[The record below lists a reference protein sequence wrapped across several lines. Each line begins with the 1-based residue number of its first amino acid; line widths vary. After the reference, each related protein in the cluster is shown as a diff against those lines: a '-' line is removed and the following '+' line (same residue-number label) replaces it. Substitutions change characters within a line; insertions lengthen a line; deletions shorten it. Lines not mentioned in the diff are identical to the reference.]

1 MKAIKLP
8 AALDNFTE
16 RKDGSSRITFDSREL
31 TEEEVLILRRFRN
44 EEGWLLF
51 SKNELDQ
58 EDVPDKDA
66 EVDVKTPSQR
76 LRAVLFVRWKNLG
89 EPDTFKIFYDR
100 AVEHFINQVKAKLD

>member
-1 MKAIKLP
+1 MNAIKLP

-51 SKNELDQ
+51 SKNELDK
-58 EDVPDKDA
+58 DDIPDTDA
-66 EVDVKTPSQR
+66 EVDSKTPSQR

-89 EPDTFKIFYDR
+89 EPETFKMYYDK
-100 AVEHFINQVKAKLD
+100 AMEHFINQVKEKLD

>member
-1 MKAIKLP
+1 MNAIKLP

-51 SKNELDQ
+51 SKNELDK
-58 EDVPDKDA
+58 EDIPDTDA
-66 EVDVKTPSQR
+66 EVDSKTPSQR

-89 EPDTFKIFYDR
+89 EPETFKMYYDK
-100 AVEHFINQVKAKLD
+100 VMEKFINSVKDRLD